1 MMMSFRNAFK
11 RVEFKER
18 MQIKAELIEAL
29 RIKPRTFEAYI
40 YSRVPI
46 TEEKR
51 NIIAEVFKRHGID
64 NPFDVV

>member
-1 MMMSFRNAFK
+1 MSFRNAFK

-29 RIKPRTFEAYI
+29 RIKPRTFESYI

-51 NIIAEVFKRHGID
+51 NIITDVFNRHGIE
-64 NPFDVV
+64 NPFDIV